1 MTSPTVS
8 RLATYLATPVTS
20 AASATPVT
28 VSRLATYLASSSPT
42 SASAPTLT
50 VPYHLQDEPVSE
62 KRPLVQFSECSEIK
76 GDGGLDIGNT
86 NFCEGLDKPSL
97 LFAQTIVSIFE
108 KNKPLY
114 HYFEH
119 AQSHKL
125 DLLFRNAIAKLDDGQ
140 RVVLWDGSSTKVNPT
155 KEATDA
161 IKECY
166 VKYKFHM
173 KNKNKGQEQW
183 SLCDQPTKVSEEMF
197 NALFHGP
204 IHCTVRE
211 IQEPCLVPAGTVE
224 EEEEEEFTVDDL
236 EERLMRL
243 MDIY

>member
-1 MTSPTVS
+1 MSS
-8 RLATYLATPVTS
+8 RLATYLATP
-20 AASATPVT
+20 ATP
-28 VSRLATYLASSSPT
+28 AT
-42 SASAPTLT
+42 SASASTLT

-62 KRPLVQFSECSEIK
+62 KRPLVQFSELSKIK
-76 GDGGLDIGNT
+76 GDGGLDIGST

-173 KNKNKGQEQW
+173 ENKNKGQEQW
-183 SLCDQPTKVSEEMF
+183 SLCDQPDQPDQPMKVNEEMF
-197 NALFHGP
+197 KYALFHGP
-204 IHCTVRE
+204 IQCTVRD
-211 IQEPCLVPAGTVE
+211 IREPCLAPAGAVE
-224 EEEEEEFTVDDL
+224 EEEEFLVDDL

-243 MDIY
+243 LDIY

>member
-1 MTSPTVS
+1 MASPTVS
-8 RLATYLATPVTS
+8 RLATYLA
-20 AASATPVT
+20 SATDDST
-28 VSRLATYLASSSPT
+28 VHLV
-42 SASAPTLT
+42 
-50 VPYHLQDEPVSE
+50 VPYHLQDQPVSE
-62 KRPLVQFSECSEIK
+62 KRPLVQFSEHSEIK
-76 GDGGLDIGNT
+76 GDGGLDIGDT
-86 NFCEGLDKPSL
+86 NFCEGTDKPSI

-155 KEATDA
+155 KESTEA

-173 KNKNKGQEQW
+173 KNKVMVCQP
-183 SLCDQPTKVSEEMF
+183 LCDHSDQPMKVNEEMF
-197 NALFHGP
+197 NALFHGS
-204 IHCTVRE
+204 IHCTIRD
-211 IQEPCLVPAGTVE
+211 PSLVSAGAV
-224 EEEEEEFTVDDL
+224 EEEFTVDDL

-243 MDIY
+243 VRYCEICISK

>member
-1 MTSPTVS
+1 MS
-8 RLATYLATPVTS
+8 
-20 AASATPVT
+20 
-28 VSRLATYLASSSPT
+28 SRLATYLASA
-42 SASAPTLT
+42 SASAPASTLT

-62 KRPLVQFSECSEIK
+62 KRPLVQFSELSKIK
-76 GDGGLDIGNT
+76 DDGGLDIGNT

-155 KEATDA
+155 KEATEA

-173 KNKNKGQEQW
+173 KNKNIGQVQW

-197 NALFHGP
+197 NALFNGPIQP
-204 IHCTVRE
+204 IHCTIRE
-211 IQEPCLVPAGTVE
+211 IREPCLVPAGAA
-224 EEEEEEFTVDDL
+224 EEEFTVDDL

>member
-8 RLATYLATPVTS
+8 RLATYLATPALATS
-20 AASATPVT
+20 AVPIIA
-28 VSRLATYLASSSPT
+28 
-42 SASAPTLT
+42 
-50 VPYHLQDEPVSE
+50 PYHLQDEPVSE

-76 GDGGLDIGNT
+76 GDDGLDIGNT
-86 NFCEGLDKPSL
+86 NFMEGPDKPSL

-173 KNKNKGQEQW
+173 KNKVMVCQP
-183 SLCDQPTKVSEEMF
+183 LCDQPMKVNEEMF
-197 NALFHGP
+197 NALFNGP
-204 IHCTVRE
+204 IHCTIRE
-211 IQEPCLVPAGTVE
+211 IREPCLVGAGAV
-224 EEEEEEFTVDDL
+224 EEEFTVDDL

>member
-8 RLATYLATPVTS
+8 RLATYLASSSATS
-20 AASATPVT
+20 AVPIIA
-28 VSRLATYLASSSPT
+28 
-42 SASAPTLT
+42 
-50 VPYHLQDEPVSE
+50 PYHLHNKPMSE
-62 KRPLVQFSECSEIK
+62 MTKMTEMRPLVQFSECSEIK

-86 NFCEGLDKPSL
+86 NFMEGPDKPSL
-97 LFAQTIVSIFE
+97 LFAQTIVSIFQ

-173 KNKNKGQEQW
+173 KNKGQEQW

-204 IHCTVRE
+204 ILPIQPIQPIQCTVRE
-211 IQEPCLVPAGTVE
+211 IQEPCLVPAGAVE

>member
-8 RLATYLATPVTS
+8 RLATYLA
-20 AASATPVT
+20 
-28 VSRLATYLASSSPT
+28 
-42 SASAPTLT
+42 SASTLT

-62 KRPLVQFSECSEIK
+62 KRPLVQFSEHSKIK
-76 GDGGLDIGNT
+76 GDGGLDIGDT

-108 KNKPLY
+108 KNKPLH

-155 KEATDA
+155 KEATEA

-173 KNKNKGQEQW
+173 KNNVMVCQP
-183 SLCDQPTKVSEEMF
+183 LCDQPMKVNEEMF
-197 NALFHGP
+197 NALFHGSIQP
-204 IHCTVRE
+204 IHCT
-211 IQEPCLVPAGTVE
+211 IIDPILVGAGAV
-224 EEEEEEFTVDDL
+224 EEEFTVDDL

-243 MDIY
+243 VRYCEICISK

>member
-1 MTSPTVS
+1 MSSPTVS
-8 RLATYLATPVTS
+8 RLATYLA
-20 AASATPVT
+20 
-28 VSRLATYLASSSPT
+28 
-42 SASAPTLT
+42 SASASVPIIA
-50 VPYHLQDEPVSE
+50 PYHLQDQPLTE

-86 NFCEGLDKPSL
+86 NFCEGPDKPSL

-108 KNKPLY
+108 KNKPLH

-119 AQSHKL
+119 TQSHKL

-155 KEATDA
+155 KEATEA

-173 KNKNKGQEQW
+173 KNKVMVCQP
-183 SLCDQPTKVSEEMF
+183 LCDLYDQPTKVSEEMF
-197 NALFHGP
+197 NALFNGPIQP

-211 IQEPCLVPAGTVE
+211 IREPCLVATGAV
-224 EEEEEEFTVDDL
+224 EEEFTVDDL

-243 MDIY
+243 VRYCEICISK

>member
-8 RLATYLATPVTS
+8 RLATYLA
-20 AASATPVT
+20 
-28 VSRLATYLASSSPT
+28 
-42 SASAPTLT
+42 SASTLT

-62 KRPLVQFSECSEIK
+62 KRPLVQFSEHSKIK
-76 GDGGLDIGNT
+76 DDGGLDIGNT

-108 KNKPLY
+108 KNKPLH
-114 HYFEH
+114 HYFDH

-155 KEATDA
+155 KEATEA

-173 KNKNKGQEQW
+173 KNKVMVCQP
-183 SLCDQPTKVSEEMF
+183 LCDQPNLCDQVNEEMF
-197 NALFHGP
+197 NALFNGP
-204 IHCTVRE
+204 IHCTIRD
-211 IQEPCLVPAGTVE
+211 QSLVPAGAV
-224 EEEEEEFTVDDL
+224 EEEFTVDDL

-243 MDIY
+243 VRYCEICISK

>member
-1 MTSPTVS
+1 MSSPTVS
-8 RLATYLATPVTS
+8 RLATYLA
-20 AASATPVT
+20 
-28 VSRLATYLASSSPT
+28 
-42 SASAPTLT
+42 SASTLT

-62 KRPLVQFSECSEIK
+62 KRPLVQFSEHSKIK
-76 GDGGLDIGNT
+76 DDGGLDIGNT

-108 KNKPLY
+108 KNKPLH

-155 KEATDA
+155 KEATEA

-173 KNKNKGQEQW
+173 KNKVMVCQP
-183 SLCDQPTKVSEEMF
+183 LCDLYDQYDQPMKVNEEMF
-197 NALFHGP
+197 NALFNGLNGP
-204 IHCTVRE
+204 IHCTIRD
-211 IQEPCLVPAGTVE
+211 PSLVGAGAV
-224 EEEEEEFTVDDL
+224 EEEFTVDDL

>member
-1 MTSPTVS
+1 MSSPTVS
-8 RLATYLATPVTS
+8 RLATYLATSTS
-20 AASATPVT
+20 A
-28 VSRLATYLASSSPT
+28 T
-42 SASAPTLT
+42 SASASASTLT

-62 KRPLVQFSECSEIK
+62 KRPLVQFSEHSEIK
-76 GDGGLDIGNT
+76 ADDDGLDIGTT

-97 LFAQTIVSIFE
+97 LFAQTIASIFE
-108 KNKPLY
+108 KNKPLH

-155 KEATDA
+155 KEATEA

-173 KNKNKGQEQW
+173 KNKVMVCQP
-183 SLCDQPTKVSEEMF
+183 LCDQPTKVSEEMF
-197 NALFHGP
+197 NALFNGPIQP
-204 IHCTVRE
+204 IHCTIRE
-211 IQEPCLVPAGTVE
+211 IREPCLVATGAV
-224 EEEEEEFTVDDL
+224 EEEFTVDDL

-243 MDIY
+243 VRYCEICISK

>member
-1 MTSPTVS
+1 MTSPN
-8 RLATYLATPVTS
+8 
-20 AASATPVT
+20 
-28 VSRLATYLASSSPT
+28 VSRLATYLASA
-42 SASAPTLT
+42 SASASVPIIA
-50 VPYHLQDEPVSE
+50 PYHLQDQPLSE

-86 NFCEGLDKPSL
+86 NFMEGPDKPSL

-155 KEATDA
+155 KEATEA

-173 KNKNKGQEQW
+173 KNKVLVCQPLCDLCD
-183 SLCDQPTKVSEEMF
+183 LCDQPTKLSEEMF

-204 IHCTVRE
+204 IHCTIRE
-211 IQEPCLVPAGTVE
+211 IREPCLVGDGAAE
-224 EEEEEEFTVDDL
+224 DEFTLDDL